1 MASTSATPSTDG
13 VDETVVRRCIVTV
26 PEPEDRLIRKDDF
39 QAEMVL
45 KQFNLS
51 CPSWGT
57 DRPILLEDL
66 VGITVLPGPP
76 EKSMSRQKC
85 RVLVNEF
92 SLDDTRGPEGKRK
105 RSLKVSRF
113 DFDQEEKF
121 EANHDAAEEW
131 KKAVL
136 LESYRASIKTFESAD
151 SLRRKLQCVIQKLS
165 NMFFQRRTLPVFLGV
180 DCWSSSTQ

>member
-1 MASTSATPSTDG
+1 M
-13 VDETVVRRCIVTV
+13 RRCRVTRL
-26 PEPEDRLIRKDDF
+26 EPEDRIIRKGDF
-39 QAEMVL
+39 EIEL
-45 KQFNLS
+45 FLTQFSLWDS
-51 CPSWGT
+51 GHWRISG
-57 DRPILLEDL
+57 PILLLEDL

-76 EKSMSRQKC
+76 EKSMSRQTC

-121 EANHDAAEEW
+121 EANRHAAEEW

-151 SLRRKLQCVIQKLS
+151 SLRRKFKYVIQKLS